1 MTRYYL
7 LKKRSERGDLDVAAS
22 LKELDEKA
30 KSRFQSDNQ
39 KTKEIKFKQKN
50 PAKEEER
57 DSVHL
62 KTIKNTEADPQ
73 LSTRKNKEKDIV
85 IEFKEKIVFN
95 TSSNTKNSEDPKRAL
110 ELNKKKSLA
119 QKDRFD
125 ADALEDARASRSEG
139 KPAKVGI
146 SL

>member
-57 DSVHL
+57 DSVL
-62 KTIKNTEADPQ
+62 Q

>member
-1 MTRYYL
+1 
-7 LKKRSERGDLDVAAS
+7 VAGS
-22 LKELDEKA
+22 LKEIEEKA

-39 KTKEIKFKQKN
+39 KTKEIKFKAKN
-50 PAKEEER
+50 PAKDEER

-62 KTIKNTEADPQ
+62 KTIKNTEIDPQ
-73 LSTRKNKEKDIV
+73 LSNRKNKEKDIV

-95 TSSNTKNSEDPKRAL
+95 TSSNTKNSEEPKRAL

-119 QKDRFD
+119 QKDRYD
-125 ADALEDARASRSEG
+125 EDMPDDARASRSEG